1 MNDDIKVSR
10 WAVGLG
16 VTILL
21 FMVGQTWLAARWTGQ
36 VNAGLDAV
44 REAQIETKRELKSDI
59 AATKADLAASE
70 SRMNRRIERLE
81 DFDRNRKTLN

>member
-1 MNDDIKVSR
+1 MSNNITVSK
-10 WAVGLG
+10 WAVGIG

-21 FMVGQTWLAARWTGQ
+21 ALATQTWLAARWTGHVSAQLEAVSAAQ
-36 VNAGLDAV
+36 V
-44 REAQIETKRELKSDI
+44 EMKRELKNDI

-81 DFDRNRKTLN
+81 DFDRNRKLN